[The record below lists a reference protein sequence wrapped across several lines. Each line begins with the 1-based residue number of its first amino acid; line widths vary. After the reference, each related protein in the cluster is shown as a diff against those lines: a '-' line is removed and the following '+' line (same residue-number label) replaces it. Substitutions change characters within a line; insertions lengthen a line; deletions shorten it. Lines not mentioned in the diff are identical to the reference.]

1 MAKSQTHVRALA
13 AEPVQTPSASACSGA
28 DALLRAAAECARQ
41 HERLGRC
48 LELACSDIELQ
59 HIAEL
64 TTLSDTHLDAMA
76 VAYEKTATAAPEARN
91 TEWWHAANAL
101 WHASR
106 EYARRNAGTNHGI
119 LRVSSPEIR
128 RKGCFIASSCIFYF
142 SLHVFNKVKSQH
154 LPQDL
159 DRNWECR
166 INL

>member
-106 EYARRNAGTNHGI
+106 EYARRNAGTNH
-119 LRVSSPEIR
+119 VSKLAGKHTKQKLAELAMEYELERSALMAVKR
-128 RKGCFIASSCIFYF
+128 AVSDFRAVRKEA
-142 SLHVFNKVKSQH
+142 
-154 LPQDL
+154 
-159 DRNWECR
+159 E
-166 INL
+166 